1 VPTLYMVHTASLLMR
16 ATWICQSPCTKLLK
30 AAGHVYIIVVVI
42 VNCESLSLYIS
53 PLMTMF
59 ELPCLT
65 TPATQFAFGSV
76 IIGNCKVACSLIT
89 DSANDLSHFFCTMY
103 AIIIVITE

>member
-1 VPTLYMVHTASLLMR
+1 MVHTASLLMR

-65 TPATQFAFGSV
+65 TPATQFAFGSNKFLNFD
-76 IIGNCKVACSLIT
+76 IKIT
-89 DSANDLSHFFCTMY
+89 KIAAMTS
-103 AIIIVITE
+103 

>member
-1 VPTLYMVHTASLLMR
+1 MVHTASLLMR

-65 TPATQFAFGSV
+65 TPATQFINNNMNA
-76 IIGNCKVACSLIT
+76 GNARMAC
-89 DSANDLSHFFCTMY
+89 
-103 AIIIVITE
+103 IVKQRE